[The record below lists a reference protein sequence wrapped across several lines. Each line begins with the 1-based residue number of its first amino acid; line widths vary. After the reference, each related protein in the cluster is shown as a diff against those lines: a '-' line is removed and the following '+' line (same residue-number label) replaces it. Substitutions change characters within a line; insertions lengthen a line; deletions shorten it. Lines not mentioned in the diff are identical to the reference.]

1 MVRGEEM
8 KKVILVDGN
17 NLMFRS
23 YYATAYSGNMMRNS
37 KGFPTNALYGFTT
50 MMNKI
55 INEESPEY
63 IAVAFDIG
71 KNFRKQKY
79 DFYKEGRQATP
90 DELIKQMP
98 VAREILDAM
107 GIKYLELE
115 PYEADDIIGT
125 LAKMADIDP
134 DYVATI
140 ISSDKDLLQLINE
153 EVEVKLLKQTGFIRY
168 NPETF
173 KADYGIEPIKIIDLK
188 ALAGDSSDNIPGVRG
203 IGEKTALKLLQEYG
217 SLEGIY
223 ENIDSIKGKTKEK
236 LEVDRD
242 NAFMS
247 KEIAT
252 IYKDVP
258 LNISFDDILYTG
270 PKEVELADIFES
282 LEFYSLLK
290 NFDHKQKVKEDISF
304 TEVQDISE
312 VLLGDEVSIY
322 VELDQENYHKGEIL
336 GIGLSDKEHNYFLDK
351 KYIQD
356 IPNLLKEKIVYTYYA
371 KALDITLR
379 KNNVGMSPV
388 NFDLMIAAYL
398 VNGFTKDDIAY
409 LMHPEG
415 INVEFYE
422 EARKKGFSD
431 LDQLKKD
438 IVLKSR
444 FIYDV
449 RDDYVNQLKTEDMYT
464 LFKDIEMPLSYV
476 LADMEYFG
484 VKVDSGVLDEI
495 KSEAEAKIEAISK
508 EIYDMAGV
516 EFNISSPKQ
525 LGEVLFERL
534 GLTSGKKNQTGYKTD
549 AATLQKL
556 KGKHPIID
564 LILEY
569 RNFSKI
575 VSTYTVSLE
584 NAKFP
589 DGKIHTIFKQTL
601 TRTGR
606 LSSVEPN
613 LQNIPI
619 RGEEGRKVRR
629 AFLPTNDLFLSIDYS
644 QIELRILAHI
654 SGSKELIDAFR
665 NGEDIHTKVAAD
677 IYGVDAKDV
686 TKLMRSTAKAVI
698 FGIVYGISG
707 FGLGENLNISRKEAQ
722 DFINKY
728 YELYPGVKRYMDNI
742 IKEAYETGSVRTL
755 FNRKRTIEE
764 LNNRNYMIRAS
775 GERIALNTPIQGTS
789 ADIIKKAMVLVFEE
803 FKKQNIKSKM
813 VLQIHDELVIDTI
826 KEEEEQVTKIVKE
839 VMENVIKL
847 DVPLKVG
854 IARGKDLYEAK

>member
-1 MVRGEEM
+1 M

-23 YYATAYSGNMMRNS
+23 YYATAYTGNIMRNS

-50 MMNKI
+50 MINKI
-55 INEESPEY
+55 ISEEKPEY
-63 IAVAFDIG
+63 IAVAFDVG
-71 KNFRKQKY
+71 KNFRKEKY
-79 DFYKEGRQATP
+79 DFYKEGRQETP
-90 DELIKQMP
+90 TDLIKQMP
-98 VAREILDAM
+98 IAREILDAM

-125 LAKMADIDP
+125 LAHMALIDEEF
-134 DYVATI
+134 DATI
-140 ISSDKDLLQLINE
+140 ISSDKDLLQLITP

-168 NPETF
+168 NESTF
-173 KADYGIEPIKIIDLK
+173 KEDYGIDPIKIIDLK
-188 ALAGDSSDNIPGVRG
+188 ALAGDASDNIPGVRG
-203 IGEKTALKLLQEYG
+203 VGEKTALKLLQEYG

-223 ENIDSIKGKTKEK
+223 DNIDSIKGKTKEK
-236 LEVDRD
+236 LETDRD

-252 IYKDVP
+252 IYKEVP
-258 LNISFDDILYTG
+258 LNINFEEIKYKGIDEAKLG
-270 PKEVELADIFES
+270 DIFES

-290 NFDHKQKVKEDISF
+290 NFEHKKIVKDNIDF
-304 TEVQDISE
+304 TLVSDKSQL
-312 VLLGDEVSIY
+312 LLGDEVSIY
-322 VELDQENYHKGEIL
+322 VEIDNENYHKGNIL
-336 GIGLSDKEHNYFLDK
+336 GIALSDKEHNYYLEEDMIKEISSILKDK
-351 KYIQD
+351 VI
-356 IPNLLKEKIVYTYYA
+356 YTYHA
-371 KALDITLR
+371 KALEVVLR
-379 KNNVGMSPV
+379 RNKALSLNV
-388 NFDLMIAAYL
+388 NYDLMIAAYL
-398 VNGFTKDDIAY
+398 LNGFTKDDIAF

-415 INVEFYE
+415 INVLFYE
-422 EARKKGFSD
+422 DAKKDNFTD
-431 LDQLKKD
+431 KDRLKKD
-438 IVLKSR
+438 LVLKSR
-444 FIYDV
+444 FIYDT
-449 RDDYVNQLKTEDMYT
+449 RDSYINNLKVENMYE
-464 LFKDIEMPLSYV
+464 LFKDIEMPLSFV

-484 VKVDSGVLDEI
+484 VKVDSNVLEEI
-495 KSEAEAKIEAISK
+495 KKEAEAKLDSLSK
-508 EIYDMAGV
+508 EIYDLAGV

-525 LGEVLFERL
+525 LGEVLFNRL
-534 GLTSGKKNQTGYKTD
+534 GLDVGKKNQTGYKTD

-556 KGKHPIID
+556 RGKHPIIE

-629 AFLPTNDLFLSIDYS
+629 AFLPTNALFLSVDYS

-654 SGSKELIDAFR
+654 SGSKELIQAFR
-665 NGEDIHTKVAAD
+665 NDADIHTKVAAD
-677 IYGVDAKDV
+677 IYGVPASEV

-722 DFINKY
+722 EFINKY

-764 LNNRNYMIRAS
+764 LNNRNYMIRSS

-789 ADIIKKAMVLVFEE
+789 ADIIKKAMVMVFDE
-803 FKKQNIKSKM
+803 FKKQGIKSKM
-813 VLQIHDELVIDTI
+813 VLQIHDELVIDTL
-826 KEEEEQVTKIVKE
+826 KEEKELVTKIVKD

-854 IARGKDLYEAK
+854 IESGKNLYEAK

>member
-1 MVRGEEM
+1 M

-23 YYATAYSGNMMRNS
+23 YYATAYTGNIMRNS

-50 MMNKI
+50 MINKI
-55 INEESPEY
+55 ISEEKPEY
-63 IAVAFDIG
+63 IAVAFDVG
-71 KNFRKQKY
+71 KNFRKEKY
-79 DFYKEGRQATP
+79 DFYKEGRQETP
-90 DELIKQMP
+90 TDLIKQMP
-98 VAREILDAM
+98 IAREILDAM

-125 LAKMADIDP
+125 LAHMALIDEEF
-134 DYVATI
+134 DATI
-140 ISSDKDLLQLINE
+140 ISSDKDLLQLITP
-153 EVEVKLLKQTGFIRY
+153 EVEVKLLKQTRFIRY
-168 NPETF
+168 NESTF
-173 KADYGIEPIKIIDLK
+173 KEDYGIDPIKIIDLK
-188 ALAGDSSDNIPGVRG
+188 ALAGDASDNIPGVRG

-223 ENIDSIKGKTKEK
+223 DNIDSIKGKTKEK
-236 LEVDRD
+236 LETDRD

-252 IYKDVP
+252 IYKEVP
-258 LNISFDDILYTG
+258 LNINFEEIKYKGIDEAKLG
-270 PKEVELADIFES
+270 DIFES

-290 NFDHKQKVKEDISF
+290 NFEHKKIVKDNIDF
-304 TEVQDISE
+304 TLVSDKSQL
-312 VLLGDEVSIY
+312 LLGDEVSIY
-322 VELDQENYHKGEIL
+322 VEIDNENYHKGNIL
-336 GIGLSDKEHNYFLDK
+336 GIALSDKEHNYYLEEDMIKEIPSILKDK
-351 KYIQD
+351 VI
-356 IPNLLKEKIVYTYYA
+356 YTYHA
-371 KALDITLR
+371 KALEVVLR
-379 KNNVGMSPV
+379 RNKALSLNV
-388 NFDLMIAAYL
+388 NYDLMIAAYL
-398 VNGFTKDDIAY
+398 LNGFTKDDIAF

-415 INVEFYE
+415 INVLFYE
-422 EARKKGFSD
+422 DAKKDNFTD
-431 LDQLKKD
+431 KDRLKKD
-438 IVLKSR
+438 LVLKSR
-444 FIYDV
+444 FIYDT
-449 RDDYVNQLKTEDMYT
+449 RDSYINNLKVENMYE
-464 LFKDIEMPLSYV
+464 LFKDIEMPLSFV

-484 VKVDSGVLDEI
+484 VKVDSNVLEEI
-495 KSEAEAKIEAISK
+495 KKEAEAKLDSLSK
-508 EIYDMAGV
+508 EIYDLAGV

-525 LGEVLFERL
+525 LGEVLFNRL
-534 GLTSGKKNQTGYKTD
+534 GLDVGKKNQTGYKTD

-556 KGKHPIID
+556 RGKHPIIE

-619 RGEEGRKVRR
+619 RGEEGRKVRG
-629 AFLPTNDLFLSIDYS
+629 AFMPTNDLFLSVDYS

-654 SGSKELIDAFR
+654 SGSKELIQAFR
-665 NGEDIHTKVAAD
+665 NDADIHTKVAAD
-677 IYGVDAKDV
+677 IYGVPASEV

-764 LNNRNYMIRAS
+764 LNNRNYMIRSS

-789 ADIIKKAMVLVFEE
+789 ADIIKKAMVMVFDE
-803 FKKQNIKSKM
+803 FKKQGIKSKM
-813 VLQIHDELVIDTI
+813 VLQIHDELVIDTL
-826 KEEEEQVTKIVKE
+826 KEEKELVTKIVKD

-854 IARGKDLYEAK
+854 IESGKNLYEAK

>member
-203 IGEKTALKLLQEYG
+203 IGEKTALKLLREYG

-431 LDQLKKD
+431 FDQLKKD

-549 AATLQKL
+549 AGTLQKL
-556 KGKHPIID
+556 RGKHPIID

-569 RNFSKI
+569 RNYSKI

-654 SGSKELIDAFR
+654 SGSEELIQAFR

>member
-1 MVRGEEM
+1 M